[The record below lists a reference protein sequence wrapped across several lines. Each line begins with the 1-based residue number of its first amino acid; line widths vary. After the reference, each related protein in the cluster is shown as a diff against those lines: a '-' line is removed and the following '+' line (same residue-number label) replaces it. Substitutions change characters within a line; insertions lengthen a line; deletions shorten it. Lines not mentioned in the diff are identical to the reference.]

1 MPRHIDHDQR
11 RREVTEAVWRVIRR
25 AGLARASVRAVAQEA
40 GLSVGA
46 LRHFFSEQ
54 RDLQIYAFRMIN
66 EQARERIEAVPESLS
81 VRNRIEE
88 NMWALLPVTPEQ
100 VEEEQVRLAFLV
112 ESRTDPE
119 LAELVAE
126 DRAVLTDLM
135 REAVIALRT
144 IGELPASIEVDAT
157 ATEMAALLDGLAQ
170 AAALNP
176 EDMPGYRIKATVVR
190 WLNELPTR

>member
-1 MPRHIDHDQR
+1 
-11 RREVTEAVWRVIRR
+11 
-25 AGLARASVRAVAQEA
+25 
-40 GLSVGA
+40 
-46 LRHFFSEQ
+46 
-54 RDLQIYAFRMIN
+54 
-66 EQARERIEAVPESLS
+66 
-81 VRNRIEE
+81 
-88 NMWALLPVTPEQ
+88 MWALLPVTPEQ

-157 ATEMAALLDGLAQ
+157 VTEMAALLDGLAQ